1 MLTSNCLYPL
11 WIDLSI
17 LTHYSA
23 WAFFVQNGKS
33 AYQEAL
39 LADERKKDDAE
50 GHNNTVGHMLQ
61 SLDIKVRMVFLTRC
75 KPGLISELK
84 MLAP

>member
-11 WIDLSI
+11 WIDGLSI

-39 LADERKKDDAE
+39 LADEKKEEDNVE
-50 GHNNTVGHMLQ
+50 GHNNTVEHMIQ
-61 SLDIKVRMVFLTRC
+61 SLDIKVRMIFLTRC
-75 KPGLISELK
+75 KPGLTT
-84 MLAP
+84 